1 MVANSILGFNGN
13 RDLFLN
19 TMSWLASDED
29 LISIR
34 PRNPEDRRVDLSPSQ
49 MALVY
54 YLSVFVVPLAI
65 VLGGFG
71 VWWKRRG

>member
-1 MVANSILGFNGN
+1 MAANSILGFNGN

-34 PRNPEDRRVDLSPSQ
+34 PRDSEDRLVELSPSQ
-49 MALVY
+49 MD
-54 YLSVFVVPLAI
+54 FVWLCMVAVPLAI